1 MDKAK
6 DPAARI
12 RGAQAK
18 AMGEALEK
26 MTALE
31 LSAGGVIACR
41 ISTPSTVR
49 RGRRCWTEKVVG
61 DFFGITATGT
71 AVLVECKHR
80 TGTDGEPRRPRPSDF
95 EDHQIAALR
104 QWHSRG
110 GLAMVAWWG
119 PGRKIEMVPAV
130 EIVGLG

>member
-1 MDKAK
+1 MDKLSARAK
-6 DPAARI
+6 GKRS
-12 RGAQAK
+12 K
-18 AMGEALEK
+18 ALGEALEK

-31 LSAGGVIACR
+31 LAAGGILASRIA
-41 ISTPSTVR
+41 TPSTVI

-80 TGTDGEPRRPRPSDF
+80 TGTDGEPRKPRPSDF
-95 EDHQIAALR
+95 EKHQVEALR
-104 QWHSRG
+104 AWHFRG

-119 PGRKIEMVPAV
+119 TDRKVQFVPAV
-130 EIVGLG
+130 DIVGRE